1 MLSEMSPLPRRYDPA
16 VNRHLIVSEVY
27 AVLYTLH
34 SERIVFSVDVCKPQS
49 RSPSTS
55 RNPSSS
61 QITRPVN
68 KEVTVLVK
76 VEVAEVVAELDPVE
90 VAVFEAE
97 ELNDVVA
104 EDEIVVVAELESV
117 REIVVEADDVAE
129 LDPVVVTVCDTEDC
143 KVVVPVEVP
152 DREPVDDAV
161 VVREVDPVVVLDE
174 LCEEV
179 AVVL

>member
-1 MLSEMSPLPRRYDPA
+1 
-16 VNRHLIVSEVY
+16 
-27 AVLYTLH
+27 
-34 SERIVFSVDVCKPQS
+34 
-49 RSPSTS
+49 
-55 RNPSSS
+55 
-61 QITRPVN
+61 
-68 KEVTVLVK
+68 VTVLVK

-143 KVVVPVEVP
+143 KVVV
-152 DREPVDDAV
+152 
-161 VVREVDPVVVLDE
+161 REVDPVVVLDE